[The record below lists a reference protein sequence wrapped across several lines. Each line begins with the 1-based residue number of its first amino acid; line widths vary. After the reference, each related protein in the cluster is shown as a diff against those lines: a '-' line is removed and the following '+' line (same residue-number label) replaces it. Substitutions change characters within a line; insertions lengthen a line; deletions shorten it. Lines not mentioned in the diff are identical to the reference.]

1 MIKKK
6 CRSKR
11 RTPESIGSSLI
22 DLFRSLNQAKP
33 QLDSQTL
40 TMKTENGQQAKDEDK
55 RTPHVGFGT
64 IILVCPLAI
73 NCVLAVTGVDYTRS
87 SDATA
92 VSKSE
97 GEREKE
103 RIWSDQGLTRST
115 IRPRLLLKH
124 CSCLARRSTRLQRK
138 PVTKATMLTPLIEL
152 RIRDCAAR
160 NTKVDKTRRDEWEN
174 GLIPTNNPRPKRC
187 SYDRGITSS
196 SLVIRVIQIL
206 HAALPRFSIVAVH
219 AALRKSIFLTNSQ
232 EKKIA
237 AS

>member
-1 MIKKK
+1 MANRQKTRIKE
-6 CRSKR
+6 RLMLVLVRLSWYVLQR
-11 RTPESIGSSLI
+11 LTASLW
-22 DLFRSLNQAKP
+22 SLALIIRDRAMRPRYRNQK
-33 QLDSQTL
+33 
-40 TMKTENGQQAKDEDK
+40 E
-55 RTPHVGFGT
+55 R
-64 IILVCPLAI
+64 
-73 NCVLAVTGVDYTRS
+73 
-87 SDATA
+87 
-92 VSKSE
+92 
-97 GEREKE
+97 EREKE

-115 IRPRLLLKH
+115 IRPRQLLKH
-124 CSCLARRSTRLQRK
+124 CSRLTRRSTRLQRK

-206 HAALPRFSIVAVH
+206 HVALPRFSIVAVH

-232 EKKIA
+232 EEKIA